1 MNKRLAI
8 ILSGLLAA
16 ALAVWLLVPKDQN
29 QITAAPR
36 VWDAQE
42 EGASATPE
50 IEQFPVQLRTTVTR
64 FAEAYYSSSYDD
76 DHPSAWLDRTLPWCT
91 DAYGKELRSLYG
103 SGSGGNTW
111 AEIESMHLVSS
122 AQGLEVS
129 EVYRSSEEATYLLT
143 FEHVTE
149 SDDGDGYRP
158 IQKIVELENTRKG
171 WLVKGWTDL
180 SDGPTFTDQIAPTD
194 SPDQEYF
201 VD

>member
-16 ALAVWLLVPKDQN
+16 ALAVWLIVPKDQN
-29 QITAAPR
+29 QSTAAPQ
-36 VWDAQE
+36 VWNAQE
-42 EGASATPE
+42 GDAKAAPE
-50 IEQFPVQLRTTVTR
+50 VEQIPVQLRTTVTR

-91 DAYGKELRSLYG
+91 DAFAKELRSLYG

-129 EVYRSSEEATYLLT
+129 EVYRSSEEATYLLI

-149 SDDGDGYRP
+149 SDAGDGYRP
-158 IQKIVELENTRKG
+158 IQKIVELENTRRG
-171 WLVKGWTDL
+171 WLVQGWTDL

-194 SPDQEYF
+194 SPDQEYL

>member
-1 MNKRLAI
+1 MNKRLSI
-8 ILSGLLAA
+8 ILCVLLAA
-16 ALAVWLLVPKDQN
+16 ALAVWLVAPKDHN
-29 QITAAPR
+29 QVPASPR

-50 IEQFPVQLRTTVTR
+50 IEPIPVQLRTTVTR

-76 DHPSAWLDRTLPWCT
+76 NRPSAWLDRTLPWCT
-91 DAYGKELRSLYG
+91 DAYGKDLRSLYG
-103 SGSGGNTW
+103 SGEGGIAW
-111 AEIESMHLVSS
+111 SEIKSKHLVSS
-122 AQGLEVS
+122 VQELEIS
-129 EVYRSSEEATYLLT
+129 EAYRSSKEATYLLT

-158 IQKIVELENTRKG
+158 IQKIVELENTRRG
-171 WLVKGWTDL
+171 WLVESWTDL

>member
-8 ILSGLLAA
+8 ILSGLLTA

-29 QITAAPR
+29 QVTASPR

-42 EGASATPE
+42 EGASATHE
-50 IEQFPVQLRTTVTR
+50 IEQIPVQLRTAVTR

-76 DHPSAWLDRTLPWCT
+76 DHPSVWLDRTLPWCT

-103 SGSGGNTW
+103 SGDGGSAW
-111 AEIESMHLVSS
+111 AEIKNKHLVTSVQ
-122 AQGLEVS
+122 ALEIS
-129 EVYRSSEEATYLLT
+129 EAYRSSKAATYLLT

-149 SDDGDGYRP
+149 SDAGDGYRP